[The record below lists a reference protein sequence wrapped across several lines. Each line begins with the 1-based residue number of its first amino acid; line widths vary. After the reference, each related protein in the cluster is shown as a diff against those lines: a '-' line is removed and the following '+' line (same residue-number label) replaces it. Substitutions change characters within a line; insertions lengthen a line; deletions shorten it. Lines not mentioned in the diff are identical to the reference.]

1 MKNSNKTIVILAI
14 SILFIIFSFI
24 LSINTYDSL
33 TF

>member
-1 MKNSNKTIVILAI
+1 MKYSNKTIFILAI

-24 LSINTYDSL
+24 LSIDMYDSL

>member
-1 MKNSNKTIVILAI
+1 MKYSNKTIVILAI

-24 LSINTYDSL
+24 LSIDTYDSL